1 MSWERIGQTANFTK
15 NLEPMEP
22 LKNPIADLHLL
33 DQCYTENQRWSVT
46 LTSYEQEVDQLLV
59 LLNDVLEQ
67 YNHQSL
73 RQRAIDYHQRLNRM
87 KVWFNRLRADL
98 LCENSGPFPGNLS
111 GCQKCEKPHLSLY
124 SAISLQITGLSD
136 EFAHIKTGCYQF
148 LSVMVQL
155 NLL

>member
-1 MSWERIGQTANFTK
+1 MET
-15 NLEPMEP
+15 MEP

-33 DQCYTENQRWSVT
+33 NQCHTENQRWSVT

-67 YNHQSL
+67 YNHQNL
-73 RQRAIDYHQRLNRM
+73 RQRAIDYSQRLNRL
-87 KVWFNRLRADL
+87 KVWFHRLRSDL
-98 LCENSGPFPGNLS
+98 LCEGTVSGNSS
-111 GCQKCEKPHLSLY
+111 GCLKCGKPHLSLY

-148 LSVMVQL
+148 LSVLVQL